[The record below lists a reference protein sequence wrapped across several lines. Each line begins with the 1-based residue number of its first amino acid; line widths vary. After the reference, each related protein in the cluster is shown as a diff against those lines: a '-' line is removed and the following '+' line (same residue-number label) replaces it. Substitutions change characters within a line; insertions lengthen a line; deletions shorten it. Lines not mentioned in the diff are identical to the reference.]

1 MHFADPTSDIAFKKV
16 FGSDQHPAILI
27 SFLNAVLDLHGDKAI
42 AELTI
47 LNPYQAPKISLLK
60 ETNLDVRATTNGG
73 VTFIVEMQVE
83 KQDYFA
89 KRALY
94 YTAKAYVSQIA
105 KAEQYPKLNQVIF
118 VGIMDFTL
126 FETPEYLS
134 RHLILN
140 EKTHTQEIRDLEL
153 NFIELPK
160 FTVNERDLRTV
171 IEKWVYFFKHAGD
184 LTMIPDTL
192 STPPELVEA
201 FDILEQHT
209 WTREEVEIYD
219 YWALQEAGHQD
230 ALDTAKRDGI
240 REGHDEVA
248 RAMLRDNT
256 PVEMVMKW
264 TGLSREE
271 VERLNNEHA
280 GTERRGGEHH

>member
-16 FGSDQHPAILI
+16 FGSDQHTAILI
-27 SFLNAVLDLHGDKAI
+27 SFLNAVLDLQGDKAI

-105 KAEQYPKLNQVIF
+105 KAEQYPTLNQVIF

-126 FETPEYLS
+126 FETPDYLS
-134 RHLILN
+134 RHLLLN
-140 EKTHTQEIRDLEL
+140 EKTHAQEIRDLEL
-153 NFIELPK
+153 NVIELPK
-160 FTVNERDLRTV
+160 FTLTERELRTV

-184 LTMIPDTL
+184 LTMIPATL
-192 STPPELVEA
+192 TDPPELADA
-201 FDILEQHT
+201 FDILEQHA

-219 YWALQEAGHQD
+219 YWALQDAGHQD

-240 REGHDEVA
+240 KEGEFQKACAAARE
-248 RAMLRDNT
+248 MLRDGVQLDNIL
-256 PVEMVMKW
+256 KW
-264 TGLSREE
+264 TGLSLEE
-271 VERLNNEHA
+271 VERLNN
-280 GTERRGGEHH
+280 

>member
-16 FGSDQHPAILI
+16 FGNEQKTDILI
-27 SFLNAVLDLHGDKAI
+27 SFLNAVLDLSGDKAI

-126 FETPEYLS
+126 FETPDYLS
-134 RHLILN
+134 RHLLLN
-140 EKTHTQEIRDLEL
+140 EKTHTQEVRDLEL

-160 FTVNERDLRTV
+160 FTLSERELRTV

-184 LTMIPDTL
+184 LTMIPATL
-192 STPPELVEA
+192 ADPPELTDA

-209 WTREEVEIYD
+209 WTREEMEIYD
-219 YWALQEAGHQD
+219 YWALKEAGHQD
-230 ALDTAKRDGI
+230 ALDTAKRDGYK
-240 REGHDEVA
+240 EGHQEGLQEGELQKA
-248 RAMLRDNT
+248 RAAAREMLRDGV
-256 PVEMVMKW
+256 PLDRIIKW

-271 VERLNNEHA
+271 VERLNN
-280 GTERRGGEHH
+280 